1 MTANSTNR
9 ETARDAL
16 ATLLNAAMVGVGKPG
31 QEVTNYEK
39 GQITSAPLTQ
49 VVSGG
54 SLRRQHGMN
63 REKWANKFRLI
74 VRNFVPDADASASWT
89 EQNVEDRLDWMEQVT
104 ANVIADNRSTAN
116 WHYIDYDDAMSV
128 IMPARDNGSGKT
140 YMVEEIPIIVEVY
153 DA

>member
-16 ATLLNAAMVGVGKPG
+16 ATLLNAAMVGTGKPG
-31 QEVTNYEK
+31 QQVTNYEK

-54 SLRRQHGMN
+54 SRRRQHGKN
-63 REKWANKFRLI
+63 SEKWANQFRLLI
-74 VRNFVPDADASASWT
+74 RNFVPDADASVSWT

-104 ANVIADNRSTAN
+104 ANVIADNRGTAN
-116 WHYIDYDDAMSV
+116 WQYIDYEDVMTV
-128 IMPARDNGSGKT
+128 IMPAKDNGSGKT
-140 YMVEEIPIIVEVY
+140 YMVEEIPVIVTVY